1 MVVDERAPLYFI
13 GRDEVYPPMLF
24 LVSDQDMF
32 GRLEQI
38 HLTVK
43 TLEHFGHKDNVY
55 LWEQHGRHCEYT
67 EPFHENGESKFATL
81 VCDFWEKIYKK
92 AVSDSR
98 PFCCTFCIDKVGICG
113 IINTARNSEE
123 DMQKRAYKLMK
134 EWCDTLLSYQVRTQT
149 PYTDGGLLCPA
160 CHVIHG
166 RIADLCFPLSV
177 IWSKTGD
184 EAYLA

>member
-67 EPFHENGESKFATL
+67 ETFHENGEIDMAAAMRLYMENGVDVPIRVDHVPTMAGEDNSQPSYGMNGTL
-81 VCDFWEKIYKK
+81 FG
-92 AVSDSR
+92 
-98 PFCCTFCIDKVGICG
+98 VGYLKGMMDALG
-113 IINTARNSEE
+113 IE
-123 DMQKRAYKLMK
+123 Y
-134 EWCDTLLSYQVRTQT
+134 
-149 PYTDGGLLCPA
+149 
-160 CHVIHG
+160 
-166 RIADLCFPLSV
+166 
-177 IWSKTGD
+177 
-184 EAYLA
+184 